1 MKRLMLAALLAFSA
15 SASAELSN
23 WSVDDK
29 CTASAGVD
37 WSPTNTGHALLAFNG
52 MDNTL
57 NVGVTNQDWSTNN
70 DIEENVTILLGSKY
84 KVQARGYGF
93 AKTNLI
99 VLQIPYTEEM
109 ERQFISSKYF
119 RVYDSQGSLL
129 ITLELID
136 IDQAMDLIYSCY
148 TGSKA

>member
-1 MKRLMLAALLAFSA
+1 
-15 SASAELSN
+15 
-23 WSVDDK
+23 
-29 CTASAGVD
+29 
-37 WSPTNTGHALLAFNG
+37 
-52 MDNTL
+52 
-57 NVGVTNQDWSTNN
+57 
-70 DIEENVTILLGSKY
+70 
-84 KVQARGYGF
+84 
-93 AKTNLI
+93 
-99 VLQIPYTEEM
+99 M